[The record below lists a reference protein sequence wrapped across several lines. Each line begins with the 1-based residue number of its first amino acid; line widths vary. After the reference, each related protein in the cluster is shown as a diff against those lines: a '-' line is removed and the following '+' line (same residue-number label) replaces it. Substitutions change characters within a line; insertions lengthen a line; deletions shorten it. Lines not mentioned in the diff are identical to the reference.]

1 MADESS
7 CVMFGVPIEK
17 YSKQYG
23 YINENNGNV
32 ELLVEKPSENLLKK
46 LINNGN
52 WLWNVDMY
60 LMNTKVFLSQLKRK
74 IFLTYILSLKRYL
87 ISF

>member
-1 MADESS
+1 
-7 CVMFGVPIEK
+7 MFGVPIEK

-32 ELLVEKPSENLLKK
+32 ELFVEKPSENLLKK

-52 WLWNVDMY
+52 WLWIVDMY
-60 LMNTKVFLSQLKRK
+60 LMNTKVFLSQLKENFSDIYFEQSK
-74 IFLTYILSLKRYL
+74 L
-87 ISF
+87 INLLY